1 MSSRSIHPQLLADCH
16 VLGPRDSGTLLL
28 HRNATVPWFILVPD
42 TSEEELLQL
51 PPVQLK
57 TLMQD
62 AASIAAFIRERFQL
76 EKVNVAALGNMV
88 PQLHLHL
95 VGRKPGDACWPRP
108 VWGNLEGTAEWPEQ
122 SLAEF
127 RTALGITAG
136 Q

>member
-16 VLGPRDSGTLLL
+16 VLGQRDGGALLL

-42 TSEEELLQL
+42 TDEEELLQL
-51 PPVQLK
+51 PPVQLT

-62 AASIAAFIRERFQL
+62 AASIAAFIRERFEL
-76 EKVNVAALGNMV
+76 EKVNVAALGNVV

-108 VWGNLEGTAEWPEQ
+108 VWGNLEETAEWPEQ

-127 RTALGITAG
+127 RTALAITAG